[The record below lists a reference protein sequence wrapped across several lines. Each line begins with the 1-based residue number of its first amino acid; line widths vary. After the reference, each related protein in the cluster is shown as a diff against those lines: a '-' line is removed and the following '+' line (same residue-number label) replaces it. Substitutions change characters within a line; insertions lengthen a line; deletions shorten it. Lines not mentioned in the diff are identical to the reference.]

1 MSGSA
6 SSPGRRLWACLALV
20 AAAAAIG
27 ALIALVLSN
36 VVAFLIVLA
45 SLAVAAA
52 VGWLALTRH
61 GHRRVIG
68 AVAVVAAFVAGADA
82 FFDRAGADELLVFA
96 ALATAFAF
104 LSRKA
109 LEPPPRT
116 MPPASSGSQRRPP
129 GASRGT
135 LLLNPKS
142 GGGKVERFDLVTEA
156 RARGI
161 ETIVLEPGDDL
172 RELAVAAAVR
182 RPRVLGVAGGD
193 GSQALIAQVSVDH
206 GLPFACVPAG
216 TRNHLAL
223 DVGLDVEDVV
233 ASLDAFVDGAEA
245 RIDLAY
251 VNDRV
256 FVNNTSVGVYAD
268 IVQSREYRDAKLM
281 TSLNA
286 IPNLLGPGGTR
297 TAVAFE
303 GLDGTVRQSSELLL
317 VSNNPYELRRPLA
330 VGTRPALDTGRL
342 GIAQLEISSALA
354 AAGLVSLELLGR
366 NSARVGFEQWTA
378 ETFEV
383 WGDEPI
389 VAAVDGEAMMLTQ
402 RIQFRIAPSA
412 LRIVLPADAEL
423 NRRARRR
430 SAAVRIGT
438 LGRVAAGRD
447 STRPPRR

>member
-1 MSGSA
+1 MEARPPVAETQSKPPGPVATSSSSHDAAAAPRREARGLSGSA

-61 GHRRVIG
+61 GPRRVIG
-68 AVAVVAAFVAGADA
+68 AVAVVAALVAGADA

-96 ALATAFAF
+96 ALATTFAF

-109 LEPPPRT
+109 LEPSPRT

-193 GSQALIAQVSVDH
+193 GSQALIAQVSVEH
-206 GLPFACVPAG
+206 GLPFVCVPAG
-216 TRNHLAL
+216 KRNHLAL
-223 DVGLDVEDVV
+223 GVGLDFEDV
-233 ASLDAFVDGAEA
+233 APSRDAFVDG
-245 RIDLAY
+245 
-251 VNDRV
+251 
-256 FVNNTSVGVYAD
+256 
-268 IVQSREYRDAKLM
+268 
-281 TSLNA
+281 
-286 IPNLLGPGGTR
+286 
-297 TAVAFE
+297 
-303 GLDGTVRQSSELLL
+303 
-317 VSNNPYELRRPLA
+317 
-330 VGTRPALDTGRL
+330 
-342 GIAQLEISSALA
+342 
-354 AAGLVSLELLGR
+354 
-366 NSARVGFEQWTA
+366 
-378 ETFEV
+378 
-383 WGDEPI
+383 
-389 VAAVDGEAMMLTQ
+389 
-402 RIQFRIAPSA
+402 
-412 LRIVLPADAEL
+412 
-423 NRRARRR
+423 
-430 SAAVRIGT
+430 
-438 LGRVAAGRD
+438 
-447 STRPPRR
+447 PR